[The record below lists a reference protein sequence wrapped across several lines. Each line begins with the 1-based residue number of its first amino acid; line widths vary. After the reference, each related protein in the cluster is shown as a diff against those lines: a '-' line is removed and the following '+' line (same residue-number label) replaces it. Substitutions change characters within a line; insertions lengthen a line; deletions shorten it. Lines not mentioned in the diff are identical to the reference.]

1 MHQTAPKMFLSTQ
14 PAWEPD
20 TALTARAVIHPPR
33 VHQGQRP
40 LTSLVTGET
49 FHNFPPDL
57 PADVPTR
64 GVRCPPEPGHGVA
77 WVAALRSFTPCIL
90 EEHSLYL
97 LRQASVPARP
107 AKGSFQP
114 PEGNTV
120 LPRRGSGAHGGRPQY
135 SEAIQVAVPT
145 QPSWVIRSPPG
156 SCAHPAFMT
165 AGTRT
170 FASIEKRHSSERGP
184 RGQKP
189 QGRANCDHHGH
200 AQSPWKR
207 RKAE

>member
-1 MHQTAPKMFLSTQ
+1 MVLFPIRARCVQARTQMHQTAPKMFLSTQ

-114 PEGNTV
+114 PEGNSPAKEGEWRPWGQASV
-120 LPRRGSGAHGGRPQY
+120 L
-135 SEAIQVAVPT
+135 
-145 QPSWVIRSPPG
+145 RSHPG
-156 SCAHPAFMT
+156 SCAHPAFM
-165 AGTRT
+165 G
-170 FASIEKRHSSERGP
+170 H
-184 RGQKP
+184 QKP
-189 QGRANCDHHGH
+189 SG
-200 AQSPWKR
+200 
-207 RKAE
+207 